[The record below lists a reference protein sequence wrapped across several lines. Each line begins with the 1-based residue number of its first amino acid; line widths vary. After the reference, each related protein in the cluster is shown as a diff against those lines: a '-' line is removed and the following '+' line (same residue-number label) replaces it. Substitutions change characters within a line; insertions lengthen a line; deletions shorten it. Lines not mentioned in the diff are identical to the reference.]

1 METSSRSMCDARENH
16 HVLTAAAANG
26 RRVPAGELLLTRC
39 IFKLDLYANATC
51 LQQSADGVVKKGFVV
66 QQLGGKVEAGILRH
80 FVRLLGGAAF
90 VATPSAVCAQS
101 AQKANAP
108 AKAETADD
116 DIVVL
121 GRVQNYYRVRET
133 TIGKVPAD
141 PLDIPQAVSIVNADL
156 IEDQGARQITDL
168 YRNVAGV
175 TNFSYAGVTF
185 RGFRQIGGA
194 FYDGLRGDPFSG
206 FSAPQLFNVERVE
219 FLKGPAGMLYG
230 PGAPGGTINYVTK
243 KPSETFSANLRG
255 IVGNYDRYGA
265 SGDIT
270 GSLTSDGSVAG
281 RAGLFYE
288 HFDDFRDHAESKT
301 FIADGGLTFKLG
313 ERSKLTVQAT
323 YYNQNLPGAL
333 LRGIPTDMNGNL
345 LASIHWNH
353 NEPTDFVKLNARVY
367 QARFETELSDAISAN
382 VSGRWFRYKERQ
394 NYHQIGAPYDSDGDG
409 VVDKV
414 IRQYRDNTR
423 DTKGLS
429 FAGNLIGRAELAGAA
444 HTILVGADWYRETT
458 DFEDLRINPQEFG
471 GPVPGLSLRNPVYGL
486 TGPADYGRASLSYD
500 LSGLRGIRYGI
511 YAQDQIAL
519 TKQIMLVG
527 GVRHDWFK
535 DSNNP
540 GNGSASG
547 DATTWRAGAIY
558 KPRSDI
564 SVYVNWSDTF
574 EPQATRNQR
583 TIVGGPFAPVTGAQ
597 IEGGVKTA
605 LLDGKIQ
612 TGLAIYQ
619 IVRKNVLQ
627 IDRSLPK
634 VNGEDQLAPLG
645 EVTSKGF
652 ELSVSAD
659 ITPSWVVL
667 ANYGYNDTKI
677 TGTAPGQS
685 ITNAVGRRFVN
696 APRHQAGFWTR
707 YDVRPIDT
715 AFAFGGQ
722 YVSEQRG
729 FDGERVKP
737 FTVFD
742 GTITK
747 KFAFADIMLRVENIF
762 DKRYALSGFGLDN
775 GAFPGRPRTA
785 FLEVRKHF

>member
-1 METSSRSMCDARENH
+1 MKF
-16 HVLTAAAANG
+16 
-26 RRVPAGELLLTRC
+26 RVEQHRCGVDNKTGNQLVKLVAG
-39 IFKLDLYANATC
+39 
-51 LQQSADGVVKKGFVV
+51 
-66 QQLGGKVEAGILRH
+66 GILI
-80 FVRLLGGAAF
+80 AM
-90 VATPSAVCAQS
+90 PSVVCAQGV
-101 AQKANAP
+101 QTVP
-108 AKAETADD
+108 ASSDADTTGGN
-116 DIVVL
+116 IVVT
-121 GRVQNYYRVRET
+121 GRAQNSYRVRET
-133 TIGKVPAD
+133 TIGKVPSD
-141 PLDIPQAVSIVNADL
+141 PLDIPQAVSIVNAAL

-255 IVGNYDRYGA
+255 IGGNYDRYGA

-270 GSLTSDGSVAG
+270 GSLTSDGSIAG

-288 HFDDFRDHAESKT
+288 HFDDFRVHAESKT

-313 ERSKLTVQAT
+313 DLGKLIVQAT

-333 LRGIPTDMNGNL
+333 LRGIPTDMDGNF
-345 LASIHWNH
+345 LASIKWNH
-353 NEPTDFVKLNARVY
+353 NEPTDFVKLNSQVY

-382 VSGRWFRYKERQ
+382 VSGRWFRYKEHQ
-394 NYHQIGAPYDSDGDG
+394 NYHQLGAPYDSDGDG
-409 VVDKV
+409 VIDRVS
-414 IRQYRDNTR
+414 RQYRDNTR

-429 FAGNLIGRAELAGAA
+429 FGGNLIGRAELAGMA
-444 HTILVGADWYRETT
+444 HTILVGGDWYRETT
-458 DFEDLRINPQEFG
+458 DFEDLQIDPQELG

-500 LSGLRGIRYGI
+500 LGGLRGTRYGI
-511 YAQDQIAL
+511 YVQDQIAVIDQL
-519 TKQIMLVG
+519 MLVG

-540 GNGSASG
+540 GNRSASG

-558 KPRSDI
+558 KPRSDVSI
-564 SVYVNWSDTF
+564 YVNWSNTF

-583 TIVGGPFAPVTGAQ
+583 TIVGGPFGPVTGTQ
-597 IEGGVKTA
+597 VEGGIKTA

-612 TGLAIYQ
+612 TGFAVYQ

-627 IDRSLPK
+627 IDRSLPQ

-652 ELSVSAD
+652 EFSISAD
-659 ITPSWVVL
+659 VTPDWVVL

-685 ITNAVGRRFVN
+685 ISNAVGNRFVN
-696 APRHQAGFWTR
+696 APRHQAGFWNR
-707 YDVRPIDT
+707 YNVRAIDT
-715 AFAFGGQ
+715 SFAFGGQ

-737 FTVFD
+737 FIVFD

-747 KFAFADIMLRVENIF
+747 KLAFADVMLRVENIL
-762 DKRYALSGFGLDN
+762 DKRYALSGFGLAN

-785 FLEVRKHF
+785 FVEVRKRF